1 VGIKL
6 AFMGSATFALPS
18 LNRLFELGYEITGVI
33 TQPDKPAGRGQTVQ
47 APPVK
52 KRAFELHLPIYQ
64 PRSVKTDEAHAL
76 VEALELG
83 KGNGLHAIEINRL
96 ENEADRVHQLA
107 VGRLFEEESNPIVV
121 LKWKETLD
129 FLEDATD
136 CCEDV
141 ANVIEGVM
149 VTHG

>member
-1 VGIKL
+1 MNWEKTVDTL
-6 AFMGSATFALPS
+6 M
-18 LNRLFELGYEITGVI
+18 
-33 TQPDKPAGRGQTVQ
+33 GRGPAAFGLR
-47 APPVK
+47 APGTRRLAVL
-52 KRAFELHLPIYQ
+52 AY
-64 PRSVKTDEAHAL
+64 
-76 VEALELG
+76 
-83 KGNGLHAIEINRL
+83 HAIEEPRL
-96 ENEADRVHQLA
+96 FARHLDY

-149 VTHG
+149 VKHG